1 MTEKNEAK
9 FYAVTVT
16 HVINNNQYVFIIES
30 SGKYIPEYSTTS
42 QNIYIERF
50 NQKSFD
56 ECYKFIH
63 EYANFVN
70 CFNLQIIN
78 KNTFEENYNKTEMNY
93 NLN

>member
-1 MTEKNEAK
+1 MTENKEAK
-9 FYAVTVT
+9 FFTVTVT
-16 HVINNNQYVFIIES
+16 HVISNNQYVFIVES
-30 SGKYIPEYSTTS
+30 SAKYIPEYSTTS
-42 QNIYIERF
+42 QNINIERY

-70 CFNLQIIN
+70 CFNVQIIN

>member
-1 MTEKNEAK
+1 MTENKETK

-16 HVINNNQYVFIIES
+16 HMINNNQYVFIIES

-42 QNIYIERF
+42 QNIYMERF
-50 NQKSFD
+50 NVKSLE

-63 EYANFVN
+63 DYSNFVN
-70 CFNLQIIN
+70 CFNVQIIN
-78 KNTFEENYNKTEMNY
+78 KNTFEENYRKEEMNY

>member
-1 MTEKNEAK
+1 MKDNEVTK

-16 HVINNNQYVFIIES
+16 HVISNNQYVFIIES
-30 SGKYIPEYSTTS
+30 SGKYIPQYTTTS

-50 NQKSFD
+50 NQKSLE

-63 EYANFVN
+63 DYSNFVN
-70 CFNLQIIN
+70 CFNVQIIN
-78 KNTFEENYNKTEMNY
+78 KNTFEENYTNEKMNY